1 MDIASGIF
9 FPINL
14 VVHIYFFMQ
23 NYFLSYSAVFLQQIF
38 KIVIL
43 GMASSA
49 VTIKLLKFTEFEY
62 R

>member
-23 NYFLSYSAVFLQQIF
+23 NYSAVFLQQIF